1 MSEPRIFLAATP
13 IGDEGHASPGLIDL
27 LQRADLIAAEDT
39 RKLKALA
46 TRLGIRLSA
55 PVVAFH
61 DHNEAAQVESLLER
75 AATQTILVVS
85 DAGMPTVSDP
95 GFRLVRAAHNAGV
108 PLTVIPGPSAV
119 LTALAI
125 SGIPTDRFCFEG
137 FLPRKAGERARA
149 LTSLSREERTLVFFE
164 SPRRLAETLAEM
176 SRVLGPDREAAVCRE
191 LTKVHEE
198 VRRGPLSELT
208 EWAEGGVRGEIT
220 IVVAGRDPGQSD
232 DVAEL
237 AEEANKL
244 AALGLRLKDACSYLA
259 EKHSVRT
266 RELYQAAL
274 AAKGPHHDSSQGD
287 FPKR

>member
-149 LTSLSREERTLVFFE
+149 LASLSREERTLVFFE

-232 DVAEL
+232 DVGEL

-244 AALGLRLKDACSYLA
+244 AALGMRLKDACSYLA

-274 AAKGPHHDSSQGD
+274 AAKDPNRDSSQGD

>member
-149 LTSLSREERTLVFFE
+149 LASLSREERTLVFFE

-244 AALGLRLKDACSYLA
+244 AALGMRLKDACSYLA

-274 AAKGPHHDSSQGD
+274 AAKGPNHDSSQGD